1 VECFGL
7 GDCFG
12 LVPDERKSICAPDSS
27 NIAPAT
33 KTPLGSTCE
42 AADLPVLE
50 SPMGSSSPMREL
62 RLTFPGRE
70 ATLLTLEM
78 TTTIPPPQLSSES
91 YDLTAVA
98 PGSTDA
104 ALFQTI
110 ALSHSR
116 AYRDHIRKLLL
127 IGLED
132 IVEE

>member
-1 VECFGL
+1 M
-7 GDCFG
+7 
-12 LVPDERKSICAPDSS
+12 R
-27 NIAPAT
+27 
-33 KTPLGSTCE
+33 
-42 AADLPVLE
+42 
-50 SPMGSSSPMREL
+50 SPSPIREL

-70 ATLLTLEM
+70 ATLLTPEM

-98 PGSTDA
+98 PGSTDGA
-104 ALFQTI
+104 FQTI

>member
-1 VECFGL
+1 
-7 GDCFG
+7 
-12 LVPDERKSICAPDSS
+12 
-27 NIAPAT
+27 
-33 KTPLGSTCE
+33 
-42 AADLPVLE
+42 
-50 SPMGSSSPMREL
+50 
-62 RLTFPGRE
+62 
-70 ATLLTLEM
+70 M